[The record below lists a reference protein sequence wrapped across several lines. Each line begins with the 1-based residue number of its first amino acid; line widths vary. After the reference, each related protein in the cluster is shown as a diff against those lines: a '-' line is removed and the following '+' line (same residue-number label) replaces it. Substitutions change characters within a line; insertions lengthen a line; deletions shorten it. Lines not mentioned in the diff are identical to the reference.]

1 MDQKTLKLKI
11 MQYTLTNGIKIP
23 KIGFGTWQIP
33 NGEDAYNAVKEALSV
48 GYTHIDTAAVY
59 KNEESVGK
67 AIKDSNIEREK
78 LFVTTKLWNTERGY
92 DNTLAA
98 FQKSLDT
105 LQMDYVDLYLIH
117 WPAIESQFDNWN
129 ELNVE
134 TWKAMEEI
142 YRQKKAKAIGVSNF
156 LPHHLK
162 GILESASVMPTVN
175 QIEFHPGY
183 LQKDTVQFCKNEKIL
198 IEAWSP
204 LGSGRLLNDEKLG
217 RIAEKYGISVPQ
229 LCISFV
235 LQSGHLPLPKSVTP
249 KNIKANLLDEPTIL
263 EEEDFREIVQ
273 MEEAGFSGLNP
284 DSVDF

>member
-1 MDQKTLKLKI
+1 

-217 RIAEKYGISVPQ
+217 RIAGKYGISVPQ

>member
-1 MDQKTLKLKI
+1 

-162 GILESASVMPTVN
+162 GILESGSVMPTVN

-217 RIAEKYGISVPQ
+217 RIAGKYGISVPQ

>member
-1 MDQKTLKLKI
+1 

>member
-1 MDQKTLKLKI
+1 

-117 WPAIESQFDNWN
+117 
-129 ELNVE
+129 
-134 TWKAMEEI
+134 
-142 YRQKKAKAIGVSNF
+142 
-156 LPHHLK
+156 
-162 GILESASVMPTVN
+162 
-175 QIEFHPGY
+175 
-183 LQKDTVQFCKNEKIL
+183 
-198 IEAWSP
+198 
-204 LGSGRLLNDEKLG
+204 
-217 RIAEKYGISVPQ
+217 
-229 LCISFV
+229 
-235 LQSGHLPLPKSVTP
+235 
-249 KNIKANLLDEPTIL
+249 
-263 EEEDFREIVQ
+263 
-273 MEEAGFSGLNP
+273 
-284 DSVDF
+284 

>member
-1 MDQKTLKLKI
+1 
-11 MQYTLTNGIKIP
+11 MQYKLTNGIKIP